1 MIMYYVL
8 LNKYEL
14 KLEES
19 MDYGP
24 VK

>member
-1 MIMYYVL
+1 MYYVL